1 MEKQSHNKFKIK
13 YILLS
18 ILFMILF
25 IFTALNIS
33 IPLTA
38 YADTTTTIGQ
48 TMYENGEFGDGL
60 TIDENGDIIIE

>member
-18 ILFMILF
+18 ILFMILV

-33 IPLTA
+33 PTLTA
-38 YADTTTTIGQ
+38 YADTTSTERRLRGHRRRWSIR
-48 TMYENGEFGDGL
+48 NSS
-60 TIDENGDIIIE
+60 